1 MAAELPSQ
9 RRKGLATRR
18 ASGNGGPVRL
28 HPDQLELTDEMVA
41 ALVAERL
48 PDLRDARLSR
58 VPSNGTVNV
67 LYRLG
72 EDLVLRFPMQGD
84 DPYTVWAEL
93 SDEADNAR
101 RFLGRLPVS
110 SPEPVSIGEPGHGYP
125 LPWAVYR
132 WLPGLPASQADLAD
146 SVPFAEQLASVVLAV
161 REMDTEGR
169 EFTGERRGGR
179 LTDHDAGVRRWL
191 GQSHGLIDV
200 PEVEALWARLVLT
213 PRDDA
218 PDTWTHGDLM
228 PDNLLVFDGRLSA
241 VIDVGLAGPADPA
254 LDLQPAWNLL
264 GRAARRAFRAALAV
278 GDAEWDRGKA
288 WALAQASGCLPYYR
302 VTNPAMSR
310 LAHRTLTA
318 LLEA

>member
-1 MAAELPSQ
+1 
-9 RRKGLATRR
+9 LATLR
-18 ASGNGGPVRL
+18 GNGKGGHVRL
-28 HPDQLELTDEMVA
+28 HEDQLELTDEMVA
-41 ALVAERL
+41 ALVAEQL
-48 PDLRDARLSR
+48 PDLRGASLSR

-93 SDEADNAR
+93 TDEADHAR
-101 RFLGRLPVS
+101 RLLGRLPVR
-110 SPEPVSIGEPGHGYP
+110 SPEPASFGEPGHGYP

-132 WLPGLPASQADLAD
+132 WLPGVPASQADLAD
-146 SVPFAEQLASVVLAV
+146 SVPFAEQLATVVLAL
-161 REMDTEGR
+161 REIDTEGR
-169 EFTGERRGGR
+169 TFTGERRGGR

-200 PEVEALWARLVLT
+200 PGVEALWSRLVLT
-213 PRDDA
+213 PRDGA
-218 PDTWTHGDLM
+218 PDLWTHGDLM
-228 PDNLLVFDGRLSA
+228 PDNLLVQDGRLSA
-241 VIDVGLAGPADPA
+241 VIDVGLSGPADPA

-264 GRAARRAFRAALAV
+264 APTARRAFREALAV

-288 WALAQASGCLPYYR
+288 WALAQAIGCLPYYR
-302 VTNPAMSR
+302 VTNPPMSR

-318 LLEA
+318 LLED

>member
-1 MAAELPSQ
+1 MAPLRE
-9 RRKGLATRR
+9 RGKG
-18 ASGNGGPVRL
+18 GHVRL
-28 HPDQLELTDEMVA
+28 HEDQLELTDDMVA
-41 ALVAERL
+41 ALVAEQL
-48 PDLRDARLSR
+48 PDLRGARLSP

-84 DPYTVWAEL
+84 DPHTVWAGL
-93 SDEADNAR
+93 TDEAEHAR
-101 RFLGRLPVS
+101 RLLGRLPVR

-132 WLPGLPASQADLAD
+132 WLPGVPASQVDLAD
-146 SVPFAEQLASVVLAV
+146 SVAFAEQLAGVVLAV
-161 REMDTEGR
+161 REIDTEGR
-169 EFTGERRGGR
+169 VFTGERRGGR
-179 LTDHDAGVRRWL
+179 LIDHDAGVRRWL

-200 PEVEALWARLVLT
+200 AEVEALWSRLVLT
-213 PRDDA
+213 ARDEA
-218 PDTWTHGDLM
+218 PDVWTHGDLM
-228 PDNLLVFDGRLSA
+228 PDNLLVQEGRLSA
-241 VIDVGLAGPADPA
+241 VIDVGLSGPADPA

-264 GRAARRAFRAALAV
+264 APSARRAFREALEV
-278 GDAEWDRGKA
+278 DDAEWDRGKA

-302 VTNPAMSR
+302 VTNPPMSR

>member
-1 MAAELPSQ
+1 M
-9 RRKGLATRR
+9 
-18 ASGNGGPVRL
+18 RL
-28 HPDQLELTDEMVA
+28 HADQLELSDETVA
-41 ALVAERL
+41 ALVAEQL
-48 PDLRDARLSR
+48 PDLRGARLSR
-58 VPSNGTVNV
+58 VPSNGTVN
-67 LYRLG
+67 LLHRLG
-72 EDLVLRFPMQGD
+72 EELVLRFPMQGD
-84 DPYTVWAEL
+84 DPDTVWAEL
-93 SDEADNAR
+93 TEEADNAR
-101 RFLGRLPVS
+101 RLLGRLPVS

-132 WLPGLPASQADLAD
+132 WLPGLPASQADLAG
-146 SVPFAEQLASVVLAV
+146 SVPFAEQLASLVLAL
-161 REMDTEGR
+161 REIDTEGR
-169 EFTGERRGGR
+169 AFMGERRGGR
-179 LTDHDAGVRRWL
+179 LSDHDAGVRRWL

-200 PEVEALWARLVLT
+200 PEVEALWARLART

-228 PDNLLVFDGRLSA
+228 PDNLLVQGGRLSA

-264 GRAARRAFRAALAV
+264 GRTARRAFREALAV

-302 VTNPAMSR
+302 VTNPPMSR

-318 LLEA
+318 LLEDS